1 MHHDGTSLFIAFFD
15 VAINLK
21 MKVFFILYVII
32 LLISMTISRILFFYK
47 TTNKQ
52 YCWNLLFL
60 ALINCKNYLDIVN
73 EQRTSL

>member
-32 LLISMTISRILFFYK
+32 LLISMTISRILFF
-47 TTNKQ
+47 TKQ
-52 YCWNLLFL
+52 QISN
-60 ALINCKNYLDIVN
+60 IVG
-73 EQRTSL
+73 TYFFSL